1 MRLLVLQHISCEH
14 PGAFSEVIAERGVDA
29 VPVELDRG
37 EALPDWRDFDAVLA
51 MGGPMGAYDDADHPW
66 LTAEKE
72 LVRDAVADGRPFLGV
87 CLGVQLLASA
97 LGSEV
102 GPLEGGA
109 EVGLLPVELTA
120 EGREHPLFAGMPE
133 PLLTLQWHGDTFA
146 LPEGAKLLA
155 SSPAAPHQA
164 FQAGRA
170 AYGVQ
175 FHLEV
180 TPEMVREWGEV
191 PAYRDALASTLG
203 KERGAQFLAEA
214 ERRAT
219 ELHPAAHR
227 LLANWLDL
235 GAT

>member
-29 VPVELDRG
+29 VPVELDKG

-120 EGREHPLFAGMPE
+120 EGREHPLFAGMSE
-133 PLLTLQWHGDTFA
+133 SLLTLQWHGDTFA

-155 SSPAAPHQA
+155 SSPVAPHQA
-164 FQAGRA
+164 FQAGRS

-180 TPEMVREWGEV
+180 TGEMAREWGEV
-191 PAYRDALASTLG
+191 PAYRRSLAETLG
-203 KERGAQFLAEA
+203 EEGGAAFLADV
-214 ERRAT
+214 ERRAD
-219 ELHPAAHR
+219 ELRPAAQR
-227 LLANWLDL
+227 LFSNWLDL
-235 GAT
+235 AG